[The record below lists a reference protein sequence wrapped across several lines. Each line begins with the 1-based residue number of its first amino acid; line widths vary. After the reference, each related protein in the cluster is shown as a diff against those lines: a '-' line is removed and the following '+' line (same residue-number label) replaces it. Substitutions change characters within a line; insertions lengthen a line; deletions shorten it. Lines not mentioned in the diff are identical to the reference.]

1 MSKSPYDELVPD
13 DGSPEIQPQ
22 EKAMV
27 GKRLRNS
34 KTFWINLITAI
45 AGVAAAVGGSDLIQ
59 QNPQYAG
66 IAATVLGVVNIFMR
80 FITKDPVTAL

>member
-13 DGSPEIQPQ
+13 DGSPDTQPK
-22 EKAMV
+22 ETPMI

-34 KTFWINLITAI
+34 KTFWINLITIFAGI
-45 AGVAAAVGGSDLIQ
+45 ATTVGGSEFVQ
-59 QNPQYAG
+59 ENPVYAG
-66 IAATVLGVVNIFMR
+66 YAVTILGIVNIFMR